1 MLFEPQRRRDHAAT
15 ATSAPREKNALH
27 AMKSPYA
34 QALAILRPIVAA
46 ARYHTCDEIDALPL
60 RSIIGRDDLSHVKV
74 QWFD

>member
-1 MLFEPQRRRDHAAT
+1 M
-15 ATSAPREKNALH
+15 
-27 AMKSPYA
+27 
-34 QALAILRPIVAA
+34 RPIVAA